1 MPNQFVLMIS
11 IVDEDKG
18 SDVMKIAHEMGVS
31 GGTVMKAEGSV
42 QGKILNMLGFTSNRK
57 EMCLNLIKTEKEDL
71 FYKKVNDR
79 LHIDK
84 AHHGVVFSLPVEAAV
99 GLRNHDTLYLDENRE
114 RSGKMDAIFTI
125 VDSGLAEDVIA
136 EAKLVGA
143 KGGTVIHARG
153 SGIENQEKLF
163 NFVIEP
169 EKEIIFILSEK
180 DQSARISKHLNETF
194 KFEEEGKGILFVI
207 DVKKAI
213 GTRG

>member
-1 MPNQFVLMIS
+1 MPNEFVLVVS

-18 SDVMKIAHEMGVS
+18 SNVMQIAHEMGVS
-31 GGTVMKAEGSV
+31 GGTVVKAEGSV

-57 EMCLNLIKTEKEDL
+57 EMCLNLIKSEKEDT
-71 FYKKVNDR
+71 FIKTVNDR
-79 LHIDK
+79 LAIDK
-84 AHHGVVFSLPVEAAV
+84 AHHGIVFSLPVEAAM
-99 GLRNHDTLYLDENRE
+99 GLRNHDTVYLKEKRE

-125 VDSGLAEDVIA
+125 VDNGLAEDVIA
-136 EAKLVGA
+136 EAKTVGA

-153 SGIENQEKLF
+153 SGIEDKETLF

-180 DQSARISKHLNETF
+180 DQSAAIAEHLNTTF
-194 KFEEEGKGILFVI
+194 KLEEEGKGILFVI

-213 GTRG
+213 GTRK